1 MMLLPAPRGF
11 QGRSKTM
18 VAYLFNAPC
27 NTWTLTI
34 VSRPCTGDEF
44 NAGEKIKVAGKRE
57 ARAICKAR
65 GVKPWNF

>member
-1 MMLLPAPRGF
+1 
-11 QGRSKTM
+11 M